1 MHSKALMKSSV
12 MKQFLPEELI
22 QFLQK
27 TDELLTADC
36 ALIIIGGAA
45 ASLAYGATRTTTDID
60 LATEP
65 PKHLQAALEL
75 ARTETGISIP
85 VSYVGLHE
93 PPYAFEDRLTVLKS
107 PVLNKLHLYVPE
119 RHDLALMKMVRGYE
133 NDIQAI
139 EEIHQTYPLKFE
151 ILIERFMD
159 EMTQV
164 RGNPSYIRLNF
175 LLMVEALFSP
185 EEVEEAKRITKKWT
199 ALLAQAT

>member
-1 MHSKALMKSSV
+1 

-27 TDELLTADC
+27 TDEFLTADC
-36 ALIIIGGAA
+36 ELIVIGGEAA
-45 ASLAYGATRTTTDID
+45 ALAYGVTRTTTDID

-65 PKHLQAALEL
+65 PKHFLTALDL
-75 ARTETGISIP
+75 ASKETGISIP

-93 PPYAFEDRLTVLKS
+93 PPYAFESRLTVLKN
-107 PVLNKLHLYVPE
+107 PAFNKLHLYMPE

-139 EEIHQTYPLKFE
+139 EEIHQTYPLELDIF
-151 ILIERFMD
+151 IERFMD

-164 RGNPSYIRLNF
+164 SGNPSYIRLNF

-185 EEVEEAKRITKKWT
+185 EEAEEVKRITKKWT
-199 ALLAQAT
+199 ALLVQKEAD

>member
-1 MHSKALMKSSV
+1 

-27 TDELLTADC
+27 TDEFITAEC
-36 ALIIIGGAA
+36 ELIVIGGAA

-65 PKHLQAALEL
+65 PQHLLTALEL
-75 ARTETGISIP
+75 ASKATGISIP

-93 PPYAFEDRLTVLKS
+93 PPYAFEDRLTMLKN
-107 PVLNKLHLYVPE
+107 PAFNKLHLCVPE

-133 NDIQAI
+133 NDIQTI
-139 EEIHQTYPLKFE
+139 EEIHQTYPLE
-151 ILIERFMD
+151 LDILIERFMD

-164 RGNPSYIRLNF
+164 SGNPRYIRLNF

-185 EEVEEAKRITKKWT
+185 EEVEEAKRRTKKWT
-199 ALLAQAT
+199 ALLVQEEAD

>member
-1 MHSKALMKSSV
+1 MKSSV

-107 PVLNKLHLYVPE
+107 PALNKLHLYVPE